1 MKITDDVKTDQRLLN
16 LAGFKAGAVDGVAGS
31 RTRAAYER
39 WRAVE
44 PAMGSV
50 DERSVSN
57 IRTLLP
63 EVQVVVRDWL
73 LEQAYAAARELG
85 YVVKVI
91 CGTRSWKE
99 QEELYAKG
107 RTAPGPRVTN
117 ARAGSSWHN
126 YGVAWDVGLF
136 TASGGYVTDGKVY
149 ERFGKLA
156 GLPVGCEW
164 GGDWKSFKD
173 FPHFQWVQ
181 VYGSLA
187 VLRARCNG

>member
-1 MKITDDVKTDQRLLN
+1 MTISGDVRTDQRLLN
-16 LAGFKAGAVDGVAGS
+16 LAGFKAGKVDGIVGP
-31 RTRAAYER
+31 RTQAAYER
-39 WRAVE
+39 WGAAL
-44 PAMGSV
+44 PGLGGLDA
-50 DERSVSN
+50 RSSGN

-73 LEQAYAAARELG
+73 LEQAMPAAKELG

-117 ARAGSSWHN
+117 AKAGSSWHN
-126 YGVAWDVGLF
+126 YGVAFDIGLF

-149 ERFGKLA
+149 EKFGKLA
-156 GLPVGCEW
+156 GLPAGCEW
-164 GGDWKSFKD
+164 GGSWKSFTD
-173 FPHFQWVQ
+173 FPHYQWVQ

-187 VLRARCNG
+187 RLKVYSKG